1 LEPERLWEELK
12 MREADNFRRVV
23 LVVLGLVLTL
33 TGSVLLAQKGAS
45 DGKDKE
51 TLPNAPAVLWR
62 EPADI
67 KSLDLYLGPG
77 GDGMRPDLS
86 QVTFIK
92 QETGGHTKKYRVRDG
107 QGREWV
113 VKLGNEAQSET
124 AASRL
129 VWAAGFYTDI
139 TYFVPEVKVEGKG
152 TLKNV
157 RFEARPKEIKRY
169 DTEWDWN
176 DNPFKG
182 KPELQG
188 LKVMAVL
195 LNDWDLKV
203 ENNKVLLVR
212 DESAGSDELRYIV
225 SDWGATLGKTGN
237 AITHNRNKP
246 EDFAHTKLV
255 KKIEGDKLVFDF
267 RATHD
272 NILENVTV
280 ADAKW
285 LGNILSQLSDQQI
298 SDAFRAANYN
308 AEEIDLLT
316 KTFRARIDELVNL
329 PG

>member
-1 LEPERLWEELK
+1 MLAQRIGRP
-12 MREADNFRRVV
+12 VV
-23 LVVLGLVLTL
+23 MGAGLIM
-33 TGSVLLAQKGAS
+33 LLAVSGLFAQKKE
-45 DGKDKE
+45 DKIKDKQ
-51 TLPNAPAVLWR
+51 TLPEAPAVIWR
-62 EPADI
+62 EPT
-67 KSLDLYLGPG
+67 DLASRDLFLGPG
-77 GDGMRPDLS
+77 GEAMKPDLS
-86 QVTFIK
+86 NVTFIK
-92 QETGGHTKKYRVRDG
+92 RVTTGHSTKYRVRDG

-113 VKLGNEAQSET
+113 AKLGNEAQSET

-152 TLKNV
+152 TLRNV

-169 DTEWDWN
+169 DVEWDWD

-203 ENNKVLLVR
+203 QNNRVLLVK
-212 DESAGSDELRYIV
+212 DETSGENELRYIV

-237 AITHNRNKP
+237 SITHNRNNPK
-246 EDFAHTKLV
+246 DYAHTRLI
-255 KKIEGDKLVFDF
+255 KKVEGDKLVFDF

-272 NILENVTV
+272 NILKNVSV

-285 LGNILSQLSDQQI
+285 LGKILSQLSDKQI
-298 SDAFRAANYN
+298 SDAFRAANYS
-308 AEEIDLLT
+308 ADEIDVLT
-316 KTFRARIDELVNL
+316 KTFRARIDELVAL
-329 PG
+329 PD